1 MSFSVLE
8 KCKKARQNYID
19 EKKNNKKQWEVFARI
34 VSCHFLRVWLRLFRH
49 AREYPQLLERLGL
62 SRFARDIFLDVACM
76 FWHFFSGNPLGGKRK
91 HQVTLRFTSRPT
103 CWISDGFLSAKLFL
117 EWSDM
122 SDQLII
128 SSHWP
133 KLQVKVHHVSQP
145 VTYSNPI
152 HPNVSFRGLT
162 EIHQN
167 HPSKDWRRNTLGPSI
182 LMELVVVNMLR
193 PSASPHLRRRWKT
206 SRVGKTR
213 CLKAKMQIWW
223 MPLFMFCFVE
233 EGWGIR

>member
-49 AREYPQLLERLGL
+49 AREYPQLLEWLGL

-133 KLQVKVHHVSQP
+133 KLQVKVHQVFPILWLIQIPKTSQC
-145 VTYSNPI
+145 
-152 HPNVSFRGLT
+152 FRARGLT
-162 EIHQN
+162 EIHQK
-167 HPSKDWRRNTLGPSI
+167 SSI
-182 LMELVVVNMLR
+182 QRLTQEHSWTINPDGTR
-193 PSASPHLRRRWKT
+193 SRQYASTKCLATFET
-206 SRVGKTR
+206 S
-213 CLKAKMQIWW
+213 
-223 MPLFMFCFVE
+223 VE
-233 EGWGIR
+233 EVESWEDS